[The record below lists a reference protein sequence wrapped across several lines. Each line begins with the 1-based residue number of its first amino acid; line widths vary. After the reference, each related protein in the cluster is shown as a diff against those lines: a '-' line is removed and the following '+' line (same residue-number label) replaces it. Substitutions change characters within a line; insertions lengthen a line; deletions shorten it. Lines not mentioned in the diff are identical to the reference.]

1 MWRTAA
7 SRYRRTVNA
16 AGVFDPS
23 RLFALRAR
31 PDFRRTV
38 AFGLIALAALI
49 AGHEVGG
56 VHAST
61 VRIRLIAYG
70 CGVLVAIFGV
80 AATRVAAR
88 EVHRVAV
95 ARAGDAAG
103 TPLRLLVLLVGYVIA
118 AISVCELIGLH
129 LGQLLVGGAITGII
143 LGLAAQP
150 VLSNLFA
157 GIVLLFA
164 RVYVPGQ
171 RVRVMSGSIN
181 GPHVGVI
188 ISAGLLYTALET
200 AEGPLNIPNSSLLA
214 AAVGPAVT
222 PPEQVTEQTT
232 DQTPRDAGFTPA
244 QDGGATVATVVAGA
258 ESGVAAG
265 DGTGR
270 DDRKHTDN

>member
-1 MWRTAA
+1 MWRSAA
-7 SRYRRTVNA
+7 SRYRRAVNA

-23 RLFALRAR
+23 RLFTLRTR

-38 AFGLIALAALI
+38 AFGLTALAALI

-56 VHAST
+56 VHGPT
-61 VRIRLIAYG
+61 LRIRLIAYG
-70 CGVLVAIFGV
+70 CAALVAVFG
-80 AATRVAAR
+80 AAASRSAAR
-88 EVHRVAV
+88 EVQRLAV
-95 ARAGDAAG
+95 ARAGDTAG
-103 TPLRLLVLLVGYVIA
+103 TPLRLLVLLVGYLIA
-118 AISVCELIGLH
+118 AIAVCDLIGLH

-150 VLSNLFA
+150 VLTNLFA

-171 RVRVMSGSIN
+171 RVRVMSGAIN

-214 AAVGPAVT
+214 AAVGPSTT
-222 PPEQVTEQTT
+222 PPEA
-232 DQTPRDAGFTPA
+232 PREDGVAPT
-244 QDGGATVATVVAGA
+244 QDGANLATVVAGA
-258 ESGVAAG
+258 EAG
-265 DGTGR
+265 MHWGAGAGEEPRHEDRRNTGT
-270 DDRKHTDN
+270 